1 MRVHLQLCLL
11 ILLLVISFVSQ
22 AHCDTRN
29 LLDRPARGSSFRKLI
44 RRGMLIFYSL
54 SLSLSL
60 SLSFLHIPLFLQT
73 NFWQQ
78 QYGEEEEE
86 EGIRGMEMTSQAQT
100 VCLENP
106 RILPQILIVAIRPV
120 FQERQVFLV
129 SSS

>member
-54 SLSLSL
+54 FLSLSL
-60 SLSFLHIPLFLQT
+60 LQIPFFCKLTFGSSNT
-73 NFWQQ
+73 
-78 QYGEEEEE
+78 ERRRRRRKES
-86 EGIRGMEMTSQAQT
+86 EGWR
-100 VCLENP
+100 
-106 RILPQILIVAIRPV
+106 
-120 FQERQVFLV
+120 
-129 SSS
+129 

>member
-44 RRGMLIFYSL
+44 RRGMLIFY

-106 RILPQILIVAIRPV
+106 RILPQILIVVIRPV